1 MTSTPTE
8 FQADQLMEMSQ
19 KNPNFMKN
27 IPKPDR
33 METFA
38 SWVHSEKTQYAVEGN
53 FDLKSKKF
61 DYSVGFNTKY
71 IGRKSEIAA
80 ELKARPGELLP
91 SKYSVSM
98 SENMVLGPDV
108 TPLTTTIT
116 LGYDARKPESPPE
129 IGLGFSIE

>member
-1 MTSTPTE
+1 MKMTSTPTE

-53 FDLKSKKF
+53 FDLKSKKVPIF
-61 DYSVGFNTKY
+61 LTLVM
-71 IGRKSEIAA
+71 R
-80 ELKARPGELLP
+80 RPH
-91 SKYSVSM
+91 
-98 SENMVLGPDV
+98 DV
-108 TPLTTTIT
+108 H
-116 LGYDARKPESPPE
+116 
-129 IGLGFSIE
+129 